1 MSHWTNRVETMCD
14 PLGGT
19 VLGLSGRRYP
29 YRLERARRWNIGLR
43 RHRVELTGRIVL
55 LYGGGRLSY
64 HDTWQQCLDA
74 VDDYERRENI
84 KPILET
90 TGGEQ

>member
-1 MSHWTNRVETMCD
+1 MTHWTNRVETMSD

-43 RHRVELTGRIVL
+43 RHSVELTGRIIL
-55 LYGGGRLSY
+55 HLDGRLSY
-64 HDTWQQCLDA
+64 HDNWQQCLDA

-90 TGGEQ
+90 TVGEQ